1 MTALPRGHRTDSF
14 ACGNQTYLSLI
25 RGTPGNTC
33 DFTKVSLENNGWGCR
48 VRHLPDISII
58 ITGSTKKV
66 HVIGAKSWFYV
77 ERGVQ
82 VTREGAKWFLPQWCT
97 IVHVD
102 LVISAS
108 SKQTWVGGVQNEWWK
123 TCNEEQWSATILA
136 RNLRTLFSPVPFC
149 NDLKVKVTDKQVEYR
164 HVMSTL
170 PNLDKTGTSV
180 WPVV

>member
-1 MTALPRGHRTDSF
+1 MWPPATFIVKQKKSRTKRNPWLFDSPATCCISPATWNLSDSP

-48 VRHLPDISII
+48 VGHLPDISII

-82 VTREGAKWFLPQWCT
+82 VTREGAKWFLPQWST
-97 IVHVD
+97 TVHVD
-102 LVISAS
+102 LVISAAS
-108 SKQTWVGGVQNEWWK
+108 EQTWVGGVQNKGWK
-123 TCNEEQWSATILA
+123 TCNEEQWWATILA

-149 NDLKVKVTDKQVEYR
+149 NDL
-164 HVMSTL
+164 
-170 PNLDKTGTSV
+170 N
-180 WPVV
+180 